1 MAVFN
6 PFNGDAQPVFALDIQ
21 NGSQTGN
28 IGSTAALVQPQ
39 GPKLDF
45 FKVLVNGDNG
55 AGNAAV
61 DLRDQLGNYS
71 GGGTVFN
78 PGLVQIIN
86 ENIQQ
91 TATIAMY
98 QVEGDASGQISY
110 GLYPVGAYT
119 AATLQAQIRAIT
131 NGSTAGNVQITSS
144 SGVTTGVIINNSTVT
159 EPGLK
164 LA

>member
-45 FKVLVNGDNG
+45 FKVIVENGSNQ
-55 AGNAAV
+55 AI

-86 ENIQQ
+86 EAIQQ

-98 QVEGDASGQISY
+98 QVEGDATGQISY
-110 GLYPVGAYT
+110 ALYPTGAYT
-119 AATLQAQIRAIT
+119 AATLQTTIRDIQ

-144 SGVTTGVIINNSTVT
+144 SGVTTGVVITGTDVT
-159 EPGLK
+159 TAGFK

>member
-1 MAVFN
+1 MAIFY

-28 IGSTAALVQPQ
+28 IGSTSALVQPQ
-39 GPKLDF
+39 GPKL
-45 FKVLVNGDNG
+45 VIQNGSNQ
-55 AGNAAV
+55 AI
-61 DLRDQLGNYS
+61 DLRDQLGSYS
-71 GGGTVFN
+71 GTTFN

-98 QVEGDASGQISY
+98 QVQGDANGQISY
-110 GLYPVGAYT
+110 AIYPSGAYT

-131 NGSTAGNVQITSS
+131 NGSTAGNVQ
-144 SGVTTGVIINNSTVT
+144 VTTSAGTTTGYDVTGSDVTTV
-159 EPGLK
+159 GFK
-164 LA
+164 LATS

>member
-45 FKVLVNGDNG
+45 FKVIVENGSNQ
-55 AGNAAV
+55 AI

-110 GLYPVGAYT
+110 ALYPTGAYT

-144 SGVTTGVIINNSTVT
+144 SGVTTGVDVT
-159 EPGLK
+159 GTDVTNVGFK

>member
-45 FKVLVNGDNG
+45 FKVIVENGSNQ
-55 AGNAAV
+55 AI

-110 GLYPVGAYT
+110 ALYPTGAYT

-144 SGVTTGVIINNSTVT
+144 SGVTTGVNVT
-159 EPGLK
+159 GTDVTTAGFK

>member
-45 FKVLVNGDNG
+45 FAVVVQNGSDQ
-55 AGNAAV
+55 AI

-98 QVEGDASGQISY
+98 QVEGSAAGQISY
-110 GLYPVGAYT
+110 ALYPTGAYT
-119 AATLQAQIRAIT
+119 AAGLQAQIRAIV

-144 SGVTTGVIINNSTVT
+144 SGVTTGVDVT
-159 EPGLK
+159 GTDVTNVGFK
-164 LA
+164 LATS

>member
-28 IGSTAALVQPQ
+28 IGATSALVQPQ

-45 FKVLVNGDNG
+45 F
-55 AGNAAV
+55 AV
-61 DLRDQLGNYS
+61 VVQNTSNQAIDLRDQLGNYS

-86 ENIQQ
+86 ESIQQ

-98 QVEGDASGQISY
+98 QVQGDANGQISY
-110 GLYPVGAYT
+110 AIYPSGAYT
-119 AATLQAQIRAIT
+119 AAALQTQIRAIT

-144 SGVTTGVIINNSTVT
+144 SGVTTGVDVT
-159 EPGLK
+159 GSDVTNFGFK
-164 LA
+164 LATS

>member
-1 MAVFN
+1 MAYFP
-6 PFNGDAQPVFALDIQ
+6 PFNGDAQPVFALDVN
-21 NGSQTGN
+21 NGSQTGT
-28 IGSTAALVQPQ
+28 ITVDATVQMQ

-45 FKVLVNGDNG
+45 FKVVVEDGSNT
-55 AGNAAV
+55 AI
-61 DLRDQLGNYS
+61 DLRAQLGNYS

-86 ENIQQ
+86 QKIQE

-98 QVEGDASGQISY
+98 QVEADTSGQISY
-110 GLYPVGAYT
+110 AIYPSGAYT
-119 AATLQAQIRAIT
+119 AGELQTLIRGIQ

-144 SGVTTGVIINNSTVT
+144 AGTVTGVDVT
-159 EPGLK
+159 GTDVTNPGFK

>member
-45 FKVLVNGDNG
+45 FTVIVQNGSNQ
-55 AGNAAV
+55 NI

-98 QVEGDASGQISY
+98 QVEGSAAGQISY
-110 GLYPVGAYT
+110 ALYPTGAYT
-119 AATLQAQIRAIT
+119 AAALQAQIRAIV

-144 SGVTTGVIINNSTVT
+144 SGVTTGVDVT
-159 EPGLK
+159 GTDVTNVGFK
-164 LA
+164 LATS

>member
-6 PFNGDAQPVFALDIQ
+6 PFNGDAQPVFALDVQ

-45 FKVLVNGDNG
+45 F
-55 AGNAAV
+55 AV
-61 DLRDQLGNYS
+61 VVQNTSDQAIDLRDQLGNYS
-71 GGGTVFN
+71 GSGTVFN

-98 QVEGDASGQISY
+98 QVEGANAGQISY
-110 GLYPVGAYT
+110 ALYPTGAYT

-144 SGVTTGVIINNSTVT
+144 SGVTTGVDVRGTDVT
-159 EPGLK
+159 NTGFK
-164 LA
+164 LATS

>member
-1 MAVFN
+1 
-6 PFNGDAQPVFALDIQ
+6 
-21 NGSQTGN
+21 
-28 IGSTAALVQPQ
+28 VQPQ

-45 FKVLVNGDNG
+45 F
-55 AGNAAV
+55 AV
-61 DLRDQLGNYS
+61 VVQNSADQAIDLRDQLGNYS

-98 QVEGDASGQISY
+98 QVEGAAAGQISY
-110 GLYPVGAYT
+110 ALYPTGAYT

-144 SGVTTGVIINNSTVT
+144 SGVTTGVDVT
-159 EPGLK
+159 GSDVTNVGFK
-164 LA
+164 LATS